1 MYRDKLLKARDGVTF
16 DDVLVVPDLSP
27 IEPKETDLKTNF
39 SRHIKLN
46 VPISSSPMDTVTEWE
61 MAVAMARIGG
71 IGIIH
76 RNMSRNEEATMV
88 RNVKRAE
95 SLIIRNVH
103 TIDKMTPISVAKN
116 IMQTKNIAGFPVT
129 ENEKLVG
136 IITKRDIEF
145 NEKEEGKVHEIMTKD
160 VIYAS
165 DDITP
170 EDARKLLY
178 EHRVEKLPL
187 VDKSMR
193 VVGLIT
199 SKDMTTRQKFPIATR
214 DEEGKLIVGAAVGP
228 FDVDRAVL
236 MEKEGADLLVI
247 DTAHAHNSNVLSAI
261 KKLKKEVTIDVVVG
275 NVATAKATEDLIACD
290 VDGIKVGIGPGSIC
304 TTRIVAGIGVPQIT
318 AISDAADAAAQSGVP
333 IIADG
338 GIRFSGDI
346 VKALAAGASAVMIGS
361 LLAGTDESPGQEMII
376 NGRKYKSYR
385 GMGSMGA
392 LIKGS
397 DRYGKFSGSKFV
409 AEGVEAAVPYRG
421 KVDETVYQLSGG
433 IRAGMGYAG
442 CRNIK
447 ELREKTSFIRITTN
461 GLSESHPHDIR
472 VISEPP
478 NYQLYQ
484 N

>member
-1 MYRDKLLKARDGVTF
+1 MYRDKLLNAREGVTF

-27 IEPKETDLKTNF
+27 VEPKETDLKTNF
-39 SRHIKLN
+39 SKHIKLK
-46 VPISSSPMDTVTEWE
+46 VPICSSPMDTVTEWE

-76 RNMSRNEEATMV
+76 RNMSRNEEATMI

-103 TIDKMTPISVAKN
+103 TIDRMTPINVAKN
-116 IMQTKNIAGFPVT
+116 IMATKNIAGFPVT
-129 ENEKLVG
+129 ENEKLIG

-145 NEKEEGKVHEIMTKD
+145 NEKDEGKVHEIMTKD
-160 VIYAS
+160 VIYAEDNIS
-165 DDITP
+165 P

-187 VDKSMR
+187 VDKTMR

-199 SKDMTTRQKFPIATR
+199 SKDMTTRQKFPEATR

-228 FDVDRAVL
+228 FDIDRAIL
-236 MEKEGADLLVI
+236 MEKEGADVLVI
-247 DTAHAHNSNVLSAI
+247 DTAHAHNSNVLNAI
-261 KKLKKEVTIDVVVG
+261 KKLKKEVSIDVVVG
-275 NVATAKATEDLIACD
+275 NVATSSATEDLIACD

-318 AISDAADAAAQSGVP
+318 AISDAADAASKSGVP
-333 IIADG
+333 IVADG

-346 VKALAAGASAVMIGS
+346 VKAIAAGASSVMIGS

-376 NGRKYKSYR
+376 NGRKYKTYR

-472 VISEPP
+472 VVSEPP
-478 NYQLYQ
+478 NYQMYQ